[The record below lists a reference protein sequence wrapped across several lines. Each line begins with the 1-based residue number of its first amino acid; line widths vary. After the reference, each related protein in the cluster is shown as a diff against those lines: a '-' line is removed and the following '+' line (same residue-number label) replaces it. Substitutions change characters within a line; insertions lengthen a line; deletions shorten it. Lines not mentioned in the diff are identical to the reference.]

1 MWVGQVVNTADCCLL
16 LHLPRLAG
24 LKGGGD
30 EGKGMRW
37 SSAADE
43 MLSRVPAKQRR
54 QVVKEVEK
62 VAKSDRGA
70 EVRLLLTKLCRLKSM
85 PCHR

>member
-1 MWVGQVVNTADCCLL
+1 M
-16 LHLPRLAG
+16 G

-30 EGKGMRW
+30 EGKSMRW
-37 SSAADE
+37 SSEADE

-62 VAKSDRGA
+62 FARSDRGA
-70 EVRLLLTKLCRLKSM
+70 EVRLLSAKLCRLKR
-85 PCHR
+85 CHVIGRAVR